1 MTDARMAATTT
12 VRIENGLIVGPE
24 AVFEGGVVVEDGTI
38 SAVGPD
44 VDREAETRIDADGKY
59 VLPGLVD
66 LHGDDIEGHL
76 FPRANSRMTTPM
88 ALASADR
95 ANVAAGVTTK
105 FHAISFKDAPDE
117 DRSPELAVELVD
129 AIDGAETALA
139 DHRIHAR
146 CEVSDEAGVEAA
158 TTIVDR
164 RAADLVSIMCHIP
177 GKGQFR
183 DIEKFLEWHRQR
195 GEASYE
201 EAKRRVEEAEAVDDA
216 FLRRNVDHVV
226 AHAQDAGVPV
236 ASHDDESPAEVER
249 IHDRGVSISEY
260 PVTMGAARRATEL
273 GMTTAM
279 GAPNL
284 VKGGSQ
290 WGNLGSREAIDA
302 GCVDVLV
309 ADYHPPSLL
318 AAPFVETGEPLPD
331 RVARVTRH
339 PADAVGLHDRGRI
352 AVGCRADLVVV
363 DTASTPT
370 VERALVAG
378 RPVYRAGVA

>member
-1 MTDARMAATTT
+1 MSDVRTTAATT
-12 VRIENGLIVGPE
+12 VRIENGRVVGPE
-24 AVFEGGVVVEDGTI
+24 SVFEGSVAVEDGVV

-44 VDREAETRIDADGKY
+44 VDGSAETLIDADGKY
-59 VLPGLVD
+59 VLPGLID

-76 FPRANSRMTTPM
+76 FPRSNSRMTIPM

-117 DRSPELAVELVD
+117 DRSPELAVELVEGID
-129 AIDGAETALA
+129 AAESTLT

-158 TTIVDR
+158 TAIVDR
-164 RAADLVSIMCHIP
+164 RAADLVSIMCHVP

-183 DIEKFLEWHRQR
+183 DVEKFLEWHRQK
-195 GEASYE
+195 GEDAYD
-201 EAKRRVEEAEAVDDA
+201 EAKRRVEEAEQLDDA
-216 FLRRNVDHVV
+216 FVRRNVDRVV
-226 AHAQDAGVPV
+226 AHARAAGLPV
-236 ASHDDESPAEVER
+236 ASHDDESPEEVTR
-249 IHDRGVSISEY
+249 IHDRGVTISEY
-260 PVTMGAARRATEL
+260 PVTMGAAGRAAEL

-302 GCVDVLV
+302 GFVDVLV

-318 AAPFVETGEPLPD
+318 AAPFVETGEPLPE
-331 RVARVTRH
+331 RVARVTRN
-339 PADAVGLHDRGRI
+339 PADAVGLEDRGRI
-352 AVGCRADLVVV
+352 DVGYRADLIVV
-363 DTASTPT
+363 DPEPTPT

-378 RPVYRAGVA
+378 RPVYRAGVT

>member
-1 MTDARMAATTT
+1 MTDSRMAATTT

-76 FPRANSRMTTPM
+76 FPRANSRMTTSM

-195 GEASYE
+195 GEEAYE
-201 EAKRRVEEAEAVDDA
+201 EAKRRVEEADEIDDG
-216 FLRRNVDHVV
+216 FIRQSVDHVV
-226 AHAQDAGVPV
+226 THAQDAGVPV